1 MSLPP
6 LLAIS
11 DIQTRLV
18 KIFPAGLEQ
27 RGALTR
33 EMAAKTV
40 WVFLYGGMV
49 EGQGRLLR
57 PSHVYFYT
65 EDQATLVEDEERL
78 AWVKDSTR
86 PGFRPAGARWYADT
100 TREPIRDETIRL
112 GFLDIG
118 AVGKISGVATTS
130 SAPIYYLK
138 ADFAALFNP
147 SLTEEAL
154 ATAIEAWQKKH
165 LSSTARARV
174 ALLAA
179 GKVKKVD
186 EVLITSPDGSVSK
199 LSPGPSSLIS
209 KAVVEQ
215 FSIYFLPNPGLL
227 WISESGNKI
236 RYQDNEIAKA
246 LGLNIDQAKVLPD
259 IILVNIGES
268 GDDMRLIFIEVVA
281 TDGPMSQSR
290 KDALLEYVRNS
301 AFPVEQCIF
310 GTAFEDRADSAFK
323 KALPTLAWG
332 TFAWFRSEPER
343 LLWLADQ
350 PYNLTKV

>member
-6 LLAIS
+6 LLPIP
-11 DIQTRLV
+11 DIQTRLLT
-18 KIFPAGLEQ
+18 IFPAGLEQ

-40 WVFLYGGMV
+40 WVFLYGGMI

-65 EDQATLVEDEERL
+65 EDQAALSEDEDRL
-78 AWVKDSTR
+78 AWVKNSKR
-86 PGFRPAGARWYADT
+86 PGFRPAGERWYADT

-112 GFLDIG
+112 GFVDIG
-118 AVGKISGVATTS
+118 AVGKTPGVATTS
-130 SAPIYYLK
+130 SSPIYYLK
-138 ADFAALFNP
+138 ADFAALFDP
-147 SLTEEAL
+147 DLAGEAL
-154 ATAIEAWQKKH
+154 STAIDVWQKKH
-165 LSSTARARV
+165 LSSTARARM

-179 GKVKKVD
+179 GKVKKAD
-186 EVLITSPDGSVSK
+186 EVLVTSPDGTVSK

-227 WISESGNKI
+227 WLSESGNKI
-236 RYQDNEIAKA
+236 RHQDNEIAKA
-246 LGLNIDQAKVLPD
+246 LGLNINHAKVLPD

-268 GDDMRLIFIEVVA
+268 GDDLRLIFIEVVA
-281 TDGPMSQSR
+281 SDGPMNQSR
-290 KDALLEYVRNS
+290 KDALLEYVRES
-301 AFPVEQCIF
+301 AFPAEQCIF
-310 GTAFEDRADSAFK
+310 GTAFQDRADSAFK

-332 TFAWFRSEPER
+332 TFAWFQSEPER
-343 LLWLADQ
+343 LIWLADQ
-350 PYNLTKV
+350 PYDLTKV

>member
-6 LLAIS
+6 LLPIP
-11 DIQTRLV
+11 DIQTRLLT
-18 KIFPAGLEQ
+18 IFPAGLEQ

-40 WVFLYGGMV
+40 WVFLYGGMI

-65 EDQATLVEDEERL
+65 EDQATLIKDEDRL
-78 AWVKDSTR
+78 AWLKDSKR
-86 PGFRPAGARWYADT
+86 PGFRPAGERWYADT

-118 AVGKISGVATTS
+118 AVGKIPGVATTS
-130 SAPIYYLK
+130 SAPIYFLK
-138 ADFAALFNP
+138 ADFATLFDP
-147 SLTEEAL
+147 GLTEEAL
-154 ATAIEAWQKKH
+154 AAAIEAWQKKH
-165 LSSTARARV
+165 LSSTARARM

-179 GKVKKVD
+179 GKVKKAD
-186 EVLITSPDGSVSK
+186 EVLVTSPDGSVSK

-227 WISESGNKI
+227 WLSESGNKI
-236 RYQDNEIAKA
+236 RHQDDEIAKA

-281 TDGPMSQSR
+281 SDGPMNQSR
-290 KDALLEYVRNS
+290 KDALLEYVKES
-301 AFPVEQCIF
+301 SFPAEQCIF
-310 GTAFEDRADSAFK
+310 GTAFEDRADGAFK
-323 KALPTLAWG
+323 KTLPTLAWG

-343 LLWLADQ
+343 LMWLADQ
-350 PYNLTKV
+350 PYDLTKV